1 MLFDLLPKTKKKDLF
16 GVDYAFQTLLDALS
30 DNSTRMIVIKGLR
43 RVGKTSLM
51 NVALTEMPSEGVNI
65 DVRESPYYDQ
75 QRFFSY
81 LVEKIRQKV
90 GEPMLSQ
97 ILKKISGIGISYK
110 DISAQ
115 LFFSKHENFQFFFE
129 NLNKQLLKA
138 HKKMILAFDEAQ
150 LLKEIK
156 FDYILASIFDNYPQI
171 KLVLTGSEIGLLEKF
186 IGKSN
191 YDSPLY
197 GRAYLEIELKR
208 MVPEATG
215 KFLEQGF
222 SQIHKKISF
231 GEVRDVV
238 GDLDGIIGWITHYG
252 WLRQEG
258 IPHEEAIEKVKKE
271 GQELVRREIKQFL
284 DQRKAKLKYLLLL
297 KFLAKGNNTWTELKY
312 NFAKEDKKITD
323 NQLNSY
329 LKELLDYG
337 FIEKV
342 SEKYYLSDP
351 ILLLVAKS

>member
-16 GVDYAFQTLLDALS
+16 GVDYAFQTLVDAIS
-30 DNSTRMIVIKGLR
+30 DDSTRMVIIKGLR

-51 NVALTEMPSEGVNI
+51 NVALNEIPFDGVNI

-81 LVEKIRQKV
+81 LVEKIRRKV
-90 GEPMLSQ
+90 SEPIISQ
-97 ILKKISGIGISYK
+97 ILKKISGVGISYK

-129 NLNKQLLKA
+129 NLNKQLLKND
-138 HKKMILAFDEAQ
+138 KKIVLAFDEVQ

-171 KLVLTGSEIGLLEKF
+171 RLVLTGSEIGLLEKF

-208 MVPEATG
+208 MVPEATE

-222 SQIHKKISF
+222 AQINKKISF

-238 GDLDGIIGWITHYG
+238 EHLDGIIGWITHYG
-252 WLRQEG
+252 WLRHEG
-258 IPHEEAIEKVKKE
+258 TLHEEALEKVKRE
-271 GQELVRREIKQFL
+271 GQELVKREIKQFL
-284 DQRKAKLKYLLLL
+284 NKRKAKLKYLLLL
-297 KFLAKGNNTWTELKY
+297 KFLANGNNTWTELKY
-312 NFAKEDKKITD
+312 NFVKEDKKITD
-323 NQLNSY
+323 NQLNFY

-337 FIEKV
+337 FIEKI

-351 ILLLVAKS
+351 ILLLVAKR